1 MGTYDYAIGNTTPK
15 WDDHGGL
22 IRLQQVMNTAAI
34 IASNATLVAAAK
46 ITANDIIQC
55 INVPAGFVVLSVGVN
70 VSTAGTAGSTA
81 DFGLA
86 GGTEIVAALDLVTT
100 GYTVIAVAATWGLT
114 TRANCSRQLTLSM
127 CSTLLMK
134 PSVSLPLLLS
144 DTSYKQLN
152 QAGEELSPALR
163 KIKCKKG

>member
-81 DFGLA
+81 VFGLA

-100 GYTVIAVAATWGLT
+100 GYTVIAVTATWGFNNVSKLFTAADTIDVQYLADETIGEFTLT
-114 TRANCSRQLTLSM
+114 VVGYQL
-127 CSTLLMK
+127 
-134 PSVSLPLLLS
+134 
-144 DTSYKQLN
+144 
-152 QAGEELSPALR
+152 
-163 KIKCKKG
+163 

>member
-100 GYTVIAVAATWGLT
+100 GYTVIAVTATWGFNNVSKLFTEADTIDVQYLADETIGEFTLT
-114 TRANCSRQLTLSM
+114 VVGYQL
-127 CSTLLMK
+127 
-134 PSVSLPLLLS
+134 
-144 DTSYKQLN
+144 
-152 QAGEELSPALR
+152 
-163 KIKCKKG
+163 